1 MDIDNISM
9 WATAIS
15 GYLFVI
21 LTMMTGLNWWFKH
34 HLKST
39 LEELKPNHGSSIKD
53 AVTEIRE
60 VVTELKVDLARLE
73 GKVENHIREHNR

>member
-1 MDIDNISM
+1 M
-9 WATAIS
+9 WATALS

-21 LTMMTGLNWWFKH
+21 LTLMAGLNWWFKH

-53 AVTEIRE
+53 AVTEIRA
-60 VVTELKVDLARLE
+60 VVTEMKVDLARLE
-73 GKVENHIREHNR
+73 GKVENHIEEHAR

>member
-1 MDIDNISM
+1 M
-9 WATAIS
+9 WATALS

-21 LTMMTGLNWWFKH
+21 LTLMAGLNWWFKH

-53 AVTEIRE
+53 AVTEM
-60 VVTELKVDLARLE
+60 KVDLARLE
-73 GKVENHIREHNR
+73 GKVENHIEEHAR